1 MKNKIILV
9 GGDPNSINS
18 EIIAKS
24 WKKFNNYQKKRI
36 FLITN
41 YELINAQIK
50 YLKLPLKVKKVINLD
65 HEIKGKYLKVIDLN
79 LNFKKPFK
87 VSRKSSSKFVLD
99 SLDLAHKL
107 AQRKDVSGVI
117 NCAINKN
124 LLNRNKIG
132 VTEYLASK
140 CGVKNNSEVMLI
152 HNKKLSVCPVTTHV
166 DIKQV
171 SKKLNSNVIIKKI
184 NTINSWFNQKFNRKP
199 KIGVLGLNPHNAENR
214 KNTEEKKV
222 IRPAIQKLK
231 KANVNISGPLV
242 ADTIFIKDYKKFDVI
257 IGMYHD
263 QVLGPFKTL
272 FKYDAINITLGLKY
286 LRLSPDH
293 GTAVSLIKKNKADP
307 LSLIRCFN
315 FINKFSK

>member
-65 HEIKGKYLKVIDLN
+65 HETKGKYLKVIDLN

-99 SLDLAHKL
+99 SFDLAHKL

>member
-257 IGMYHD
+257 VGMYHD
-263 QVLGPFKTL
+263 QIIAPFKSL
-272 FKYDAINITLGLKY
+272 FKFDAINMTLGLKY

-293 GTAVSLIKKNKADP
+293 GTASDIIFKNKADP
-307 LSLIRCFN
+307 YSLKKCIDTM
-315 FINKFSK
+315 INLR

>member
-24 WKKFNNYQKKRI
+24 WKKLNNYQKKRI

-41 YELINAQIK
+41 YKLINAQIK
-50 YLKLPLKVKKVINLD
+50 YLKLPLKVKKVLNLD
-65 HEIKGKYLKVIDLN
+65 HEIKGKYLKVIDLS
-79 LNFKKPFK
+79 LNFKKPFE
-87 VSRKSSSKFVLD
+87 VSGKSASKFVLN
-99 SLDLAHKL
+99 SLNLAHKL

-132 VTEYLASK
+132 VTEYLAHK

-152 HNKKLSVCPVTTHV
+152 HNNKLSVCPVTTHI

-171 SKKLNSNVIIKKI
+171 SKKLYSNLIIKKI
-184 NTINSWFNQKFNRKP
+184 KTINTWFNQKFNRKP

-214 KNTEEKKV
+214 KNTEEKKA
-222 IRPAIQKLK
+222 IEPAIQKLK
-231 KANVNISGPLV
+231 KANVKIRGPLA

-257 IGMYHD
+257 VGMYHD

-293 GTAVSLIKKNKADP
+293 GTAVSIIKKNKADP

-315 FINKFSK
+315 FIKKFSK

>member
-24 WKKFNNYQKKRI
+24 WKKLNNYQKKRI

-41 YELINAQIK
+41 YKLINAQIK
-50 YLKLPLKVKKVINLD
+50 YLKLPLKVKKVLNLD

-87 VSRKSSSKFVLD
+87 ISSKSASKFVLN
-99 SLDLAHKL
+99 SLNLAHKL

-132 VTEYLASK
+132 VTEYLAHK

-152 HNKKLSVCPVTTHV
+152 HNNKLSVCPVTTHI

-171 SKKLNSNVIIKKI
+171 SKKLYSNVIIKKI
-184 NTINSWFNQKFNRKP
+184 KTINTWFNQKFNRKP

-214 KNTEEKKV
+214 KNTEEKKA
-222 IRPAIQKLK
+222 IEPAIQKLK
-231 KANVNISGPLV
+231 KANVKISGPLA

-257 IGMYHD
+257 VGMYHD

-293 GTAVSLIKKNKADP
+293 GTAVSIIKKNKADP

-315 FINKFSK
+315 FIKKFSK